1 MIDRIGSRTTN
12 DWNQQWFS
20 KCDLQNA
27 IYKTRLWRVGH
38 LSSLYEVKFYDIKVL
53 EQILAT
59 AKFDNSQ
66 IIGFISLLIY
76 TRSTTVKSTL
86 TSKLHFAELDADYI

>member
-1 MIDRIGSRTTN
+1 
-12 DWNQQWFS
+12 
-20 KCDLQNA
+20 
-27 IYKTRLWRVGH
+27 

-76 TRSTTVKSTL
+76 TRSTTVKIY
-86 TSKLHFAELDADYI
+86 ADFKVTFC